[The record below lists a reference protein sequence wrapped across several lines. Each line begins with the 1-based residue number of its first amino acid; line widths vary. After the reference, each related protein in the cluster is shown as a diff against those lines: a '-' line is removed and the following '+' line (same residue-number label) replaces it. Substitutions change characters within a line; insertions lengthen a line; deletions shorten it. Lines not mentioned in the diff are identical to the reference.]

1 MPSRS
6 RRRTAPPPTDRV
18 PACLLRQPRDISPP
32 PYIHASTS
40 DNSAIY
46 TPILTYLIP
55 SSASTA
61 PIPDYEHA
69 VADQFLHSYIAAFD
83 EYPRLT
89 PDVISLARTSRMWC
103 KPAHSGKPS
112 GDQAVFVKHWMPGS
126 AVSEGGGVKHPLQHR
141 LSEFLESEEGREVVI
156 DDKLLTVAIV
166 QRGET
171 MRHFEID
178 MSGGAVPLTVWRLI
192 KQNQLRIFVCNDKLV
207 FFVALGG
214 ECRLMA
220 AFMRWVV
227 NWKSG
232 GETVVDRGTYLKDWV
247 YDIVRR
253 TPDDFDFYEYERY
266 LDRVQKCKG
275 LNVQL
280 RPYQERAV
288 AWMLSRELGERIRFF
303 EDIEWNEAKE
313 IFDGFADNV
322 EIPMERDIVINL
334 MGKVAGAAGKMDDN
348 LPQGKM
354 RRRSPIAISDGLVGY
369 NADDRWGCGGLLC
382 DEMGLGKTVEL
393 MQLVLCNRLEPGALR
408 NNPIVQVAKRRDNS
422 CPVCEEYVS
431 RRSGTF
437 LTCAEC
443 KNFIHGKCGGICRSK
458 WEKANY
464 VCSKCCDTLGS
475 VFRDNFELSDL
486 PKSRATVVVIPTTLL
501 HQWKTELAKHIK
513 DALNVVIFEGLRCG
527 GYVSRRTLMEADV
540 VLTTYEALRADV
552 SAFRALKSEPRSLR
566 YARKYPPTPI
576 PLLAIHWHRLALDE
590 SQMLGAQGATLAAE
604 MAGFFHATY
613 RWCVTGT
620 PMSRYLYEAIPML
633 SILRV
638 QGGMLRMNW
647 HSFCKMSILLE
658 DEKRLQM
665 ALRSLI
671 WRSSKQDVEGEE
683 LQLPPQATEVVY
695 ASFGPVE
702 KYHFESLQ
710 QSVRSATLRFRSIN
724 SEQSQLVSTDLL
736 TMLRQACCHPQIGIS
751 GRRLMSHAARMAL
764 APAGS
769 QRKRKDDAVAKAL
782 KRAESPLDMNDV
794 LDALV
799 GKAKAECE
807 EALRLLVAASNGLA
821 AICLLEHSI
830 LPSSSTNVD
839 GLVSAVQLYR
849 GTLGLAEENKNLVRL
864 DDIQK
869 MHMLF
874 NLQEALHSVSSTKS
888 YLTHAQN
895 RYPRASEGLSKLMAL
910 GSTVRDANLG
920 KEIASLSHKYV
931 ADAEAQ
937 LAAAQASYEE
947 LFEKLGEEPLISGDS
962 EFAGECSEDIS
973 SLEIALG
980 FSTDESEA
988 NRGDSSSRPTEE
1000 GKAGR
1005 DDSHSTLAKGKKP
1018 KKNPPLRWW
1027 HLATASLL
1035 EKGDRKQDQFLNRL
1049 IQKLLDAIPGGGL
1062 DQRTLANRISNLH
1075 SLTLV
1080 LESEL
1085 ISIQKARVELR
1096 DALLKLPG
1104 SSKPTPAQVAESGQ
1118 CRECREFGTGPPCSH
1133 CRAEVQFKKI
1143 ERVLY
1148 LVRDTDESADFI
1160 LYGSESHSAQTTA
1173 VGAPDTTPEALVS
1186 NVLQPKGR
1194 VSSILAQNQ
1203 GGLRFQSETETVL
1216 KSLASA
1222 LRQEK
1227 DDLLNQRV
1235 SEWFEQLESL
1245 KKEHNEARRLFESQR
1260 SLLARMD
1267 EVNMAVMR
1275 FSVLGDDEDVST
1287 LTEDQRRH
1295 RLPRDSLPSLNVQ
1308 FCNEKKVAEA
1318 DFRGKRGGLVF
1329 LKGLQRS
1336 ANSGDESRTG
1346 GLLRA
1351 VRNCAVCL
1359 AEFDEKIARIA
1370 VFGCGHVFCCDCTRA
1385 LITRADVRRRISNVQ
1400 CPTCRILCPVEEIN
1414 FTTNPVVRGSTETKA
1429 VSKIRNA
1436 EGREEDNFEDEV
1448 IARNGKKRK
1457 RKVMSHSSRK
1467 ERKVCERNS
1476 TFYDPNAAIVG
1487 LIGTKASAIVR
1498 TLRGI
1503 WQQEAMAKVLIF
1515 SEWNEVLNLISRALT
1530 MNKIR
1535 HIDTSSGS
1543 ASSFSKWVDGFK
1555 TDENMKVLLLPLKK
1569 AGAGLNLT
1577 EAKHVILVEPSMNVS
1592 LEAQA
1597 VGRVHR
1603 IGQAYETF
1611 VHRVIIRDTV
1621 EEEVLAL
1628 GDVFRKET
1636 NFEGQQNIK
1645 ILDVLGAIHSEAES
1659 GEDSNLEDA
1668 EEVIL

>member
-1 MPSRS
+1 MTRDVI
-6 RRRTAPPPTDRV
+6 TALRAEP
-18 PACLLRQPRDISPP
+18 LWRQP
-32 PYIHASTS
+32 
-40 DNSAIY
+40 
-46 TPILTYLIP
+46 
-55 SSASTA
+55 
-61 PIPDYEHA
+61 
-69 VADQFLHSYIAAFD
+69 
-83 EYPRLT
+83 
-89 PDVISLARTSRMWC
+89 
-103 KPAHSGKPS
+103 AHTGKPCA
-112 GDQAVFVKHWMPGS
+112 DQAVLVKHWMPGS
-126 AVSEGGGVKHPLQHR
+126 AVSEGGGVKHPLQYR
-141 LSEFLESEEGREVVI
+141 LSAFLESAEGRDVVV

-171 MRHFEID
+171 VRRFEID
-178 MSGGAVPLTVWRLI
+178 MGGGAIPLIVWGLI
-192 KQNQLRIFVCNDKLV
+192 KQDHLRICVHNDKLI
-207 FFVALGG
+207 FFVALAG
-214 ECRLMA
+214 ERRLMA
-220 AFMRWVV
+220 TFLCWVV

-247 YDIVRR
+247 YDTVRR
-253 TPDDFDFYEYERY
+253 APSDFDRGEYESY
-266 LDRVQKCKG
+266 LEIVQKCKG

-280 RPYQERAV
+280 RPYQQRAV
-288 AWMLSRELGERIRFF
+288 AWMLSRELGKRVSFF
-303 EDIEWNEAKE
+303 EDIEWNEAGE
-313 IFDGFADNV
+313 IYDGFAKNSIG
-322 EIPMERDIVINL
+322 IPIARDVVINL
-334 MGKVAGAAGKMDDN
+334 MGKVARKSAGIEDSLSK
-348 LPQGKM
+348 GKK
-354 RRRSPIAISDGLVGY
+354 RRRSPISISDGLMKYGV
-369 NADDRWGCGGLLC
+369 NNRWGRGGLLC

-393 MQLVLCNRLEPGALR
+393 MQLVLCNQLEPSALKS
-408 NNPIVQVAKRRDNS
+408 NPMVYTTKRRDNS
-422 CPVCEEYVS
+422 CPVCEECVS
-431 RRSGTF
+431 RRNDIY
-437 LTCAEC
+437 LTCIEC
-443 KNFIHGKCGGICRSK
+443 KNYIHGKCGGIGRSK
-458 WEKANY
+458 REEVNF
-464 VCSKCCDTLGS
+464 VCSKCCEIMGS

-486 PKSRATVVVIPTTLL
+486 PKSRATVVVIPSTLL
-501 HQWKTELAKHIK
+501 HQWKKELAKHIK
-513 DALNVVIFEGLRCG
+513 NALNVVIFEGLRYG

-552 SAFRALKSEPRSLR
+552 SAFRTLKNEPRSLR
-566 YARKYPPTPI
+566 HARKYPPTPI

-633 SILRV
+633 SILRI
-638 QGGMLRMNW
+638 QGGILRMDW
-647 HSFCKMSILLE
+647 HSFCKTSILLE

-671 WRSSKQDVEGEE
+671 WRSSKEDVEGEE
-683 LQLPPQATEVVY
+683 LQLPPQTTEVVY

-702 KYHFESLQ
+702 KYHLESLQ
-710 QSVRSATLRFRSIN
+710 QSVRSATLRFRSVH
-724 SEQSQLVSTDLL
+724 SEQSHLVSTDLL

-764 APAGS
+764 GPAGS
-769 QRKRKDDAVAKAL
+769 ERRRKDDAIAKAL

-830 LPSSSTNVD
+830 LNPKSINVD
-839 GLVSAVQLYR
+839 GLVLAVQLYR

-888 YLTHAQN
+888 RLTHAQN
-895 RYPRASEGLSKLMAL
+895 RYPRASEGLDKLAAL

-920 KEIASLSHKYV
+920 KEVDALSHKYV

-937 LAAAQASYEE
+937 LAASYASYEK
-947 LFEKLGEEPLISGDS
+947 LFEKLGEEPLIPDES
-962 EFAGECSEDIS
+962 EFVAESDENVA
-973 SLEIALG
+973 SLEVALG
-980 FSTDESEA
+980 FSTKKVEVSRVDPSPKSVEGGEA
-988 NRGDSSSRPTEE
+988 DSGGSRATFTN
-1000 GKAGR
+1000 GR
-1005 DDSHSTLAKGKKP
+1005 KP
-1018 KKNPPLRWW
+1018 KRNPPFRWW
-1027 HLATASLL
+1027 HLASASLL
-1035 EKGDRKQDQFLNRL
+1035 ENDDRKQDQFLNRV

-1062 DQRTLANRISNLH
+1062 DQRTLANRISSIH

-1080 LESEL
+1080 VEPEL
-1085 ISIQKARVELR
+1085 ISIQKARVALR

-1104 SSKPTPAQVAESGQ
+1104 SVKPTPAQVAESGQ

-1133 CRAEVQFKKI
+1133 CRMEELFRKI

-1148 LVRDTDESADFI
+1148 LVREADESAGFI
-1160 LYGSESHSAQTTA
+1160 LHGNESHPAQTA
-1173 VGAPDTTPEALVS
+1173 VPDAPVTNPKALVS

-1194 VSSILAQNQ
+1194 VSSLLAQNQ
-1203 GGLRFQSETETVL
+1203 GGLRFQSEAETIL
-1216 KSLASA
+1216 KLLASA

-1227 DDLLNQRV
+1227 DEVLNRRV

-1245 KKEHNEARRLFESQR
+1245 KREHNEARRLFESQR

-1275 FSVLGDDEDVST
+1275 FSVLGDDEDISS

-1329 LKGLQRS
+1329 LRGLQRS
-1336 ANSGDESRTG
+1336 ANSSNELRTN
-1346 GLLRA
+1346 GLLTED
-1351 VRNCAVCL
+1351 RNCAVCL
-1359 AEFDEKIARIA
+1359 AKFDEKVTRIA

-1385 LITRADVRRRISNVQ
+1385 LITRADVRMRISNVQ
-1400 CPTCRILCPVEEIN
+1400 CPTCRVLCPVEEIN
-1414 FTTNPVVRGSTETKA
+1414 FTTNPAVAGSTKTMVESRTRKDGA
-1429 VSKIRNA
+1429 
-1436 EGREEDNFEDEV
+1436 REEDCSEDELTV
-1448 IARNGKKRK
+1448 SNGKKRK
-1457 RKVMSHSSRK
+1457 RKVKSLVSCK
-1467 ERKVCERNS
+1467 ERKVSERNS
-1476 TFYDPNAAIVG
+1476 TFHDPNAAVVG
-1487 LIGTKASAIVR
+1487 FIGTKASAIVR

-1503 WQQEAMAKVLIF
+1503 WQQDSAAKVLIF
-1515 SEWNEVLNLISRALT
+1515 SEWNEVLNLISRALA
-1530 MNKIR
+1530 MNQIR
-1535 HIDTSSGS
+1535 HMDASCGS
-1543 ASSFSKWVDGFK
+1543 ASSFSKWVDSFK
-1555 TDENMKVLLLPLKK
+1555 TDEDMKVLLLPLKK

-1577 EAKHVILVEPSMNVS
+1577 EAKHVMLVEPSMNVS

-1611 VHRVIIRDTV
+1611 VHRVIIRDTI

-1628 GDVFRKET
+1628 GDVYRRGT
-1636 NFEGQQNIK
+1636 NFEGQQNVK
-1645 ILDVLGAIHSEAES
+1645 IVDVLGAIHSEAD
-1659 GEDSNLEDA
+1659 GEDEGNLDNA
-1668 EEVIL
+1668 DEEIL